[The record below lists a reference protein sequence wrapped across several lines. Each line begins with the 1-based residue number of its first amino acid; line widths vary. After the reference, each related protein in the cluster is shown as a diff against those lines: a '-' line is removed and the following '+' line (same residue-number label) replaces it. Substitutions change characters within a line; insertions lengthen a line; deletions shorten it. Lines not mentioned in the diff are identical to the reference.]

1 MDATTAA
8 DALPPPRRELH
19 LTKKAFLD
27 LAIWM
32 GGFGIV
38 VGVVFPYMAVL
49 VGTPAQ
55 RALSLEF
62 FATSITAGVVVGVV
76 NFALAR
82 YVVGARISD
91 LSMRMRYVGQ
101 ALLSASKTGD
111 WSHCSAEACQI
122 PVTSED
128 ELGEVAAS
136 FNSLLSALELTQQL
150 ERSTAAV
157 THSLSERLELA
168 GLVEATLD
176 QYLAQTGATAGCVLV
191 SKEGELAVAE
201 SRNVDCTAIALSA
214 LVAQAQRSRLVRSI
228 EVPEDLSIEAAVV
241 SFRPRQVVM
250 VPIWLGNTLLG
261 AVLLASGGTL
271 GESAFHLL
279 ESFQAPTAVALNN
292 ALTHER
298 FQRLAAIDPLTDAYN
313 RRFGINRLAEELSRA
328 RRTTTA
334 LGILSFDID
343 HFKRV
348 NDTHGHLAGDRVLRA
363 VAGAARSVIRT
374 GDVLIRTGGEEFL
387 VVLPGAA
394 GKDVRG
400 IGEAIRKAV
409 GASKVLISQG
419 KVSVTVSLGGIFY
432 PGIGDETPEELMV
445 AADEALYESKHL
457 GRDRLTMHSAP
468 ALAGS

>member
-1 MDATTAA
+1 MDATKAA
-8 DALPPPRRELH
+8 DALPPPRRELR
-19 LTKKAFLD
+19 LTSKAFLD

-32 GGFGIV
+32 GGFGII

-49 VGTPAQ
+49 VGTPSQ

-62 FATSITAGVVVGVV
+62 FGSSIAAGVVVGVV

-101 ALLSASKTGD
+101 ALLTASRTGD
-111 WSHCSAEACQI
+111 WSGCSAEACQLA
-122 PVTSED
+122 VTSDD

-136 FNSLLSALELTQQL
+136 FNSLLSALEQTQQL
-150 ERSTAAV
+150 ERSTVTV
-157 THSLSERLELA
+157 THALSERLELA
-168 GLVEATLD
+168 ALVETTLD
-176 QYLAQTGATAGCVLV
+176 QYLAHTGATGGCVLV
-191 SKEGELAVAE
+191 SKDGELTVAE
-201 SRNVDCTAIALSA
+201 SRNVECAGVALSA
-214 LVAQAQRSRLVRSI
+214 LVTQAQRSRLVRSI
-228 EVPEDLSIEAAVV
+228 EIPEDLAIEAAVV
-241 SFRPRQVVM
+241 SFLPRQVVM
-250 VPIWLGNTLLG
+250 IPIWLGNTLLG
-261 AVLLASGGTL
+261 AVLLASARRL
-271 GESAFHLL
+271 GEGAFRLL

-328 RRTTTA
+328 RRTVTA

-348 NDTHGHLAGDRVLRA
+348 NDTFGHLAGDRVLRA

-394 GKDVRG
+394 GKDVRA
-400 IGEAIRKAV
+400 IGDAVRKAV
-409 GASKVLISQG
+409 GSSNVLITQG
-419 KVSVTVSLGGIFY
+419 EVSVTVSLGGVSY
-432 PGIGDETPEELMV
+432 SGIGDETPEELMA

-457 GRDRLTMHSAP
+457 GRDRLTMHNAA
-468 ALAGS
+468 ALAGG

>member
-1 MDATTAA
+1 MDATTTA
-8 DALPPPRRELH
+8 DSLPPPRREVR

-32 GGFGIV
+32 GGFGIL

-62 FATSITAGVVVGVV
+62 FCTSMTAGVVVGVV
-76 NFALAR
+76 NFGLAR

-101 ALLSASKTGD
+101 ALLNASKTGD
-111 WSHCSAEACQI
+111 WSNCSADTCQI
-122 PVTSED
+122 AVTSED

-136 FNSLLSALELTQQL
+136 FNSLLSALEMTQQL
-150 ERSTAAV
+150 ERSTATV
-157 THSLSERLELA
+157 THALSERLELA
-168 GLVEATLD
+168 GLVETTLD
-176 QYLAQTGATAGCVLV
+176 QYLAQTGATGGCVLV
-191 SKEGELAVAE
+191 SREGELSVAE
-201 SRNVDCTAIALSA
+201 SRNVECSEMALSS
-214 LVAQAQRSRLVRSI
+214 LVVQAQRSRLVHNI

-261 AVLLASGGTL
+261 AVLLASGTKL
-271 GESAFHLL
+271 GENALRLL

-328 RRTTTA
+328 RRTVTA

-343 HFKRV
+343 HFKLV
-348 NDTHGHLAGDRVLRA
+348 NDNHGHLAGDRVLRA

-394 GKDVRG
+394 GKDVRA

-409 GASKVLISQG
+409 GASKVLAGQG
-419 KVSVTVSLGGIFY
+419 EVSVTVSLGGVFY
-432 PGIGDETPEELMV
+432 PGIGDDTPEELMA

-457 GRDRLTMHSAP
+457 GRDRLTIHASV
-468 ALAGS
+468 ALTGS